1 MPWHCYIFSHR
12 GLAVVLPV
20 DFLKESSAEVKLS
33 VSPKPPKI
41 VSSIKLLTLFFQLNQ
56 QWLHYTM
63 GDFSRSGFV
72 GDPLYPLQ
80 DMETSLTSKYSRPG
94 QNKQELLCG
103 NVRGAENSTLVDI
116 EVEPPTQPAPI
127 FTYSLPG
134 RTTTQ
139 VIITVDPLMQI
150 RRLHQT

>member
-1 MPWHCYIFSHR
+1 M
-12 GLAVVLPV
+12 VLPV

-72 GDPLYPLQ
+72 GDPLYPIQ
-80 DMETSLTSKYSRPG
+80 DMETSLTSNYSRPV

-103 NVRGAENSTLVDI
+103 NVRAAENSSLVDI
-116 EVEPPTQPAPI
+116 EVDPPAHPAPI

-139 VIITVDPLMQI
+139 VIITVVDPLMQI

>member
-1 MPWHCYIFSHR
+1 M
-12 GLAVVLPV
+12 VLPV
-20 DFLKESSAEVKLS
+20 DFLKLPSAEVKLS
-33 VSPKPPKI
+33 VSPKPPENR
-41 VSSIKLLTLFFQLNQ
+41 LFHQILILVFQLNQ

-72 GDPLYPLQ
+72 GDPLYPIQ
-80 DMETSLTSKYSRPG
+80 DMETSLTSNYSRPG

-103 NVRGAENSTLVDI
+103 NVRAAENSTFVDI
-116 EVEPPTQPAPI
+116 EVDPPAHPAPI

-139 VIITVDPLMQI
+139 VIITVVDPLMQI

>member
-1 MPWHCYIFSHR
+1 MKKIMLLQR
-12 GLAVVLPV
+12 VLQN
-20 DFLKESSAEVKLS
+20 
-33 VSPKPPKI
+33 KI

-72 GDPLYPLQ
+72 GDPLYPIQ
-80 DMETSLTSKYSRPG
+80 DMETSLTSNYSRPG

-116 EVEPPTQPAPI
+116 EVEPPAHPAPI

-139 VIITVDPLMQI
+139 VIITVDLVMQI

>member
-1 MPWHCYIFSHR
+1 MYFLSQRSRRGSSCWLSEAVLGGSETFGEPQSLGQTAQNRLLHR
-12 GLAVVLPV
+12 ILNLV
-20 DFLKESSAEVKLS
+20 
-33 VSPKPPKI
+33 
-41 VSSIKLLTLFFQLNQ
+41 FQLNQ

-72 GDPLYPLQ
+72 GDPLYPTQ
-80 DMETSLTSKYSRPG
+80 DMGTSLTSNYTRPK

-103 NVRGAENSTLVDI
+103 NVRAEENSTLVDVD
-116 EVEPPTQPAPI
+116 VEPPPHPGPI

>member
-1 MPWHCYIFSHR
+1 M
-12 GLAVVLPV
+12 VLPV
-20 DFLKESSAEVKLS
+20 DFLKQSSAEVKLS
-33 VSPKPPKI
+33 VSPKVWAKPPKI
-41 VSSIKLLTLFFQLNQ
+41 VSSTKFLTLFFQLNQ

-72 GDPLYPLQ
+72 GDPLYPIQ
-80 DMETSLTSKYSRPG
+80 DMETSLTSNYSRPV

-103 NVRGAENSTLVDI
+103 NVRAAENSTLVDI
-116 EVEPPTQPAPI
+116 EVEPPAHPAPI

>member
-1 MPWHCYIFSHR
+1 M
-12 GLAVVLPV
+12 VLPV

-33 VSPKPPKI
+33 VSPKVWAKPPKI
-41 VSSIKLLTLFFQLNQ
+41 VSSTKFLTLFFQLNQ

-72 GDPLYPLQ
+72 GDPLYPIQ
-80 DMETSLTSKYSRPG
+80 DMETSLTSNYSRPG

-103 NVRGAENSTLVDI
+103 NVRAAENSTLVDI
-116 EVEPPTQPAPI
+116 EVDPPAHPAPI

>member
-1 MPWHCYIFSHR
+1 M
-12 GLAVVLPV
+12 VLPV

-72 GDPLYPLQ
+72 GDPLYPIQ
-80 DMETSLTSKYSRPG
+80 DMETSLTSNYSRPG

-103 NVRGAENSTLVDI
+103 NVRAAENSSLVDI
-116 EVEPPTQPAPI
+116 EVDPPAHPAPI

-139 VIITVDPLMQI
+139 VIIIVDPLMQI
-150 RRLHQT
+150 RRLQQT

>member
-1 MPWHCYIFSHR
+1 M
-12 GLAVVLPV
+12 VLPV
-20 DFLKESSAEVKLS
+20 DFLKQPSAEVKLS
-33 VSPKPPKI
+33 VSPKPPENR
-41 VSSIKLLTLFFQLNQ
+41 LFHQILNLVFQLNQ

-72 GDPLYPLQ
+72 GDPLYPTQ
-80 DMETSLTSKYSRPG
+80 DMGTSLTSNYTRPK

-103 NVRGAENSTLVDI
+103 NVRAEENSSLVDI
-116 EVEPPTQPAPI
+116 EVEPPSHPGPI

-139 VIITVDPLMQI
+139 VIITVDLVMQI

>member
-1 MPWHCYIFSHR
+1 M
-12 GLAVVLPV
+12 VLPV
-20 DFLKESSAEVKLS
+20 DFLEESSAEVKLS
-33 VSPKPPKI
+33 VSPKVWAKPPKI
-41 VSSIKLLTLFFQLNQ
+41 VSSIKFLTLFFQLNQ

-72 GDPLYPLQ
+72 GDPLYPTQ
-80 DMETSLTSKYSRPG
+80 DMETSLTSNYSRPG

-103 NVRGAENSTLVDI
+103 NVRAAENSSLVDV
-116 EVEPPTQPAPI
+116 EVEPPLHPTPI

-150 RRLHQT
+150 GRLHQT